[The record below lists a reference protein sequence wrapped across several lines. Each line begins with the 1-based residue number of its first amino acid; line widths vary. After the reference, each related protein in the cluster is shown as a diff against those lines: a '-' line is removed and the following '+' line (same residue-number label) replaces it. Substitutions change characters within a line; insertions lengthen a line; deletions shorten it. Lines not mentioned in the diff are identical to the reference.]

1 MDDFDDLRNL
11 NDDDRSSGRMAFDD
25 LSADDEFEGMAIEDE
40 SDFASTASSGPF
52 LGMSAR
58 ERMVL
63 SIMLFGNV
71 VVLGIGLLM
80 ATGRMG

>member
-11 NDDDRSSGRMAFDD
+11 GEDDRSSGRISFDE
-25 LSADDEFEGMAIEDE
+25 LSADDEFEGMAIDDG
-40 SDFASTASSGPF
+40 SGSASASSGPF
-52 LGMSAR
+52 LGMNAR

-63 SIMLFGNV
+63 AVMLFANV
-71 VVLGIGLLM
+71 LVLGIGILI

>member
-11 NDDDRSSGRMAFDD
+11 NDDDSASGRSFDS
-25 LSADDEFEGMAIEDE
+25 LNVDDEFEGMAIEDE
-40 SDFASTASSGPF
+40 SDFASTESSGPF

>member
-1 MDDFDDLRNL
+1 MDDFDDLRSL
-11 NDDDRSSGRMAFDD
+11 TDDE
-25 LSADDEFEGMAIEDE
+25 SAAGLDVDDEFEGMAIDEDG
-40 SDFASTASSGPF
+40 DFASTESSGPF
-52 LGMSAR
+52 LGMNAR

>member
-11 NDDDRSSGRMAFDD
+11 SDDDSASGRSMTV
-25 LSADDEFEGMAIEDE
+25 DDEFEGMAIEDE
-40 SDFASTASSGPF
+40 SDFASTESSGPF
-52 LGMSAR
+52 LGMNAS